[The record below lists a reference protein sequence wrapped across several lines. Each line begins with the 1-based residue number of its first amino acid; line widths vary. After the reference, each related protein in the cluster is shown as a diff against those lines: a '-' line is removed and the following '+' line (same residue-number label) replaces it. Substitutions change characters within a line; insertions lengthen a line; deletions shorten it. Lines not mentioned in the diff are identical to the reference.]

1 MKSIRVFILLLLLG
15 SATPVSSADSITRPP
30 EKTTTGLS
38 NESTSKAP
46 VFNHSTI
53 KSPATSPSLTAASA
67 STLLTATSVPS
78 GSTPKLKDAS
88 LFSFLLY
95 FFQVPTDPTSS
106 TNMTTAQ
113 PPSQSTAN
121 NNPNIT
127 QTLTTTS
134 PGSKTPSITNNTK
147 ATAATT
153 ANAMTQNTEQKSS
166 ERQEKEASEQKAA
179 GSDKRLWWLLLPA
192 GLVAGVAALFLKFK
206 SKKIHDHTETID
218 TGTENA
224 SFQSRP
230 ESSKDGV
237 MLLGVKSSG
246 GEENAAR

>member
-78 GSTPKLKDAS
+78 GSTPKL
-88 LFSFLLY
+88 
-95 FFQVPTDPTSS
+95 PTDPTSS

-246 GEENAAR
+246 GEENAAAR

>member
-15 SATPVSSADSITRPP
+15 SATPVSSSDSATQPS
-30 EKTTTGLS
+30 EKATTGQS
-38 NESTSKAP
+38 NETTSKAP

-53 KSPATSPSLTAASA
+53 KSPATPPSLTTASA
-67 STLLTATSVPS
+67 STLLTATPAPS
-78 GSTPKLKDAS
+78 GSTPKIT
-88 LFSFLLY
+88 
-95 FFQVPTDPTSS
+95 TDPTSS

-113 PPSQSTAN
+113 PPSQNTAN

-127 QTLTTTS
+127 QTLTATS
-134 PGSKTPSITNNTK
+134 PGSKTPSITNNTN

-166 ERQEKEASEQKAA
+166 EWPEKEASEQKAA

-246 GEENAAR
+246 GEENAAAR